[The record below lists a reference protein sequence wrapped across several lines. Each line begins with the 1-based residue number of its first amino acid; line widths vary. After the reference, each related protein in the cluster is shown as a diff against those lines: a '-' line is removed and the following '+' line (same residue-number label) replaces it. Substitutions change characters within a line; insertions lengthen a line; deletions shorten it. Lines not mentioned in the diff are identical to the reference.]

1 MRDIEISIR
10 SNIKEVQ
17 KSLDAFAYQQLPFAT
32 SNALTALAKEVKDDG
47 FVKALT
53 DTLDRPTPFTLNS
66 AGVKPAKKNKQYAE
80 VFVKDIAAGYLKPY
94 EFGGERKLN
103 SQAVL
108 YPKGVP
114 LNQYG
119 NIPRSKVKSLKGRKD
134 IYVGK
139 IKTKSGDVI
148 NGVWQRPVSAARM
161 VTKKGMPRNLPKTAN
176 TTGKLKLLIKF
187 GDPQEVKQDLN
198 YRERAQRIVNT
209 RFNAVFGAAL
219 AKAMATTKR

>member
-1 MRDIEISIR
+1 MREIEISVK
-10 SNIKEVQ
+10 SNIKEIQ
-17 KSLDAFAYQQLPFAT
+17 KNLDAFAYQQMPFAAAT
-32 SNALTALAKEVKDDG
+32 ALTALAKEVKEDAW
-47 FVKALT
+47 VKALET
-53 DTLDRPTPFTLNS
+53 TLDRPTPFTLNS
-66 AGVKPAKKNKQYAE
+66 AGIKAAKKNKLYAE
-80 VFVKDIAAGYLKPY
+80 VFVKDIAAGYLEPY
-94 EFGGERKLN
+94 EFRGKRKLN

-119 NIPRSKVKSLKGRKD
+119 NIPRGKLTSLKGRKD

-139 IKTKSGDVI
+139 IKTKNGEVI

-161 VTKKGMPRNLPKTAN
+161 VTKSGMPRNLPKAAN
-176 TTGKLKLLIKF
+176 ATGKLKLLIKF

-198 YRERAQRIVNT
+198 YRERAQKVIDR

-219 AKAMATTKR
+219 AKAMATAK